1 MEEEKPKIVSND
13 LFDLIISQT
22 MIRDTELS
30 SEDYLKKLG
39 LEGQDENKAL
49 EIAIF
54 NLIIALFKTIF
65 STKVKF
71 TQTIE
76 QFKLGV
82 APEMC
87 EKENN
92 KNGEWEKRRSKN

>member
-1 MEEEKPKIVSND
+1 MEEEKPKISSSD

-39 LEGQDENKAL
+39 LECKDENKAL
-49 EIAIF
+49 EVAIF
-54 NLIIALFKTIF
+54 NLIVALFKEVF
-65 STKVKF
+65 ATKVKLK
-71 TQTIE
+71 QTIE

-82 APEMC
+82 APETF

-92 KNGEWEKRRSKN
+92 KNGEWEKRRSES

>member
-1 MEEEKPKIVSND
+1 MEEEKQKISSND

-22 MIRDTELS
+22 MIRDTDLS

-39 LEGQDENKAL
+39 LTGSDENKAL

-54 NLIIALFKTIF
+54 NLIVALFKEIF
-65 STKVKF
+65 ATKVKLA
-71 TQTIE
+71 QTIE

-82 APEMC
+82 APEML
-87 EKENN
+87 EKEN
-92 KNGEWEKRRSKN
+92 KENGE